1 MIVYLDARIDPGNAF
16 RLVVKVAK
24 FIADGEY
31 GVVDMAEQQHE
42 IWMDRNCHYSLAQ
55 FHEDL
60 ATKIIWGPSQTLA
73 VWVLDQDTGSEWKIR
88 RDEHFDQMIRDR
100 WDERLA
106 VMAVDVVRKDGYS
119 DNAGSGASKGRCVSG
134 ISSDHNRG
142 QSVVVDEA
150 EGCGDTCSSPEQRT
164 TDLPIPID
172 WTTLTIIGQ
181 DDDDGFAQAVV
192 DEDKIYEAMIFEEVE
207 PTPEKGTQEVPIPAI
222 SAEM

>member
-1 MIVYLDARIDPGNAF
+1 MIVYPDARIDPGNTF

-24 FIADGEY
+24 FVADGEY

-42 IWMDRNCHYSLAQ
+42 IWLDRNCHYSLAQ

-106 VMAVDVVRKDGYS
+106 VMAVNVVRKDGYS
-119 DNAGSGASKGRCVSG
+119 DNASSGASKGRCVSG
-134 ISSDHNRG
+134 ISSDHSRG

-150 EGCGDTCSSPEQRT
+150 
-164 TDLPIPID
+164 
-172 WTTLTIIGQ
+172 
-181 DDDDGFAQAVV
+181 
-192 DEDKIYEAMIFEEVE
+192 
-207 PTPEKGTQEVPIPAI
+207 
-222 SAEM
+222 